1 MDLLR
6 TWVDIWTSIS
16 KKNIKITLLVQISIE
31 LQEFQLNFV
40 LKMISVM
47 TINQLKS
54 LSLGMAL
61 TYFAPTIEK
70 YRVSSF
76 LTMDMELKQ
85 QL

>member
-1 MDLLR
+1 
-6 TWVDIWTSIS
+6 
-16 KKNIKITLLVQISIE
+16 
-31 LQEFQLNFV
+31 
-40 LKMISVM
+40 MISVM
-47 TINQLKS
+47 TNNQLKNF
-54 LSLGMAL
+54 SLGMAL